1 MDGSEAIDELGDSL
15 EDIFDGPSDGPPSD
29 APVLGGTL
37 NEITNG
43 TDTGTN
49 VEEPITTV
57 EEPITTIDENGAGG
71 TLNEVASPGFE
82 IIGNVIY
89 DADGNIIGTTGETA
103 PGIAPV
109 VGGDSPTNPV
119 FDEITAEQQFELDQ
133 QAEAVALLDSGKGRY
148 DAAVRKMGIIGR
160 QGEEYA
166 PLILDQLRMAEQEA
180 AQPQFAAFGFG
191 QNNMLG
197 GMPQI
202 GVQGVQGNVGGQ
214 SALSAL
220 SNAGLNQLNVGRQ
233 NYNRI
238 ALPSVGT
245 DGMPIS
251 QINNPTIFKASTNV

>member
-1 MDGSEAIDELGDSL
+1 MDR
-15 EDIFDGPSDGPPSD
+15 
-29 APVLGGTL
+29 
-37 NEITNG
+37 N
-43 TDTGTN
+43 
-49 VEEPITTV
+49 
-57 EEPITTIDENGAGG
+57 
-71 TLNEVASPGFE
+71 
-82 IIGNVIY
+82 
-89 DADGNIIGTTGETA
+89 
-103 PGIAPV
+103 
-109 VGGDSPTNPV
+109 
-119 FDEITAEQQFELDQ
+119 
-133 QAEAVALLDSGKGRY
+133 AEAVALLDSGAGRY

-238 ALPSVGT
+238 ALPDVGA
-245 DGMPIS
+245 DGMPVS
-251 QINNPTIFKASTNV
+251 QVNNPTIFKASTNV